1 MEEIRRSEE
10 VKRSEKL
17 RRTEEVRRFE
27 EARRFVEV
35 MQVEAMRRGEAERRA
50 ESEASLRRSASI
62 EEEVNLCGVNSD
74 SLYSSDPGHKRIQLN
89 EEKVKQ
95 LENDVKKQKDK
106 INGLMSEIKDLK
118 AGHDK
123 EAEKSKSENMKLN
136 NTLERVLEDN
146 AELREVAKTSLV
158 VAAEVVKMK
167 EEMAD
172 MARQMRNMMIKQ
184 TG

>member
-1 MEEIRRSEE
+1 
-10 VKRSEKL
+10 
-17 RRTEEVRRFE
+17 
-27 EARRFVEV
+27 
-35 MQVEAMRRGEAERRA
+35 
-50 ESEASLRRSASI
+50 
-62 EEEVNLCGVNSD
+62 
-74 SLYSSDPGHKRIQLN
+74 
-89 EEKVKQ
+89 
-95 LENDVKKQKDK
+95 
-106 INGLMSEIKDLK
+106 
-118 AGHDK
+118 
-123 EAEKSKSENMKLN
+123 MKLN